1 MYGKIEYEYCYI
13 RFFSCIKYARASVS
27 ISKIK
32 NIKTNPK
39 MSKYCSYCREGS
51 LLYFLNLTTILLYS
65 KTPMKCIE
73 INS

>member
-39 MSKYCSYCREGS
+39 
-51 LLYFLNLTTILLYS
+51 NV
-65 KTPMKCIE
+65 
-73 INS
+73 